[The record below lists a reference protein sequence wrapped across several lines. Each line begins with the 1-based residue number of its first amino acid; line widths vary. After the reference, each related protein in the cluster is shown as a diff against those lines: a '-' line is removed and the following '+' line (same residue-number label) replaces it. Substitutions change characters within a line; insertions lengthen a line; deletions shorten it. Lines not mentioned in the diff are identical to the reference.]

1 MDHCLFDSSDRRPTE
16 TCPLS
21 CRWDMGLLT
30 DGGGSRITYDG
41 IYGTV
46 PKNGLGRRAT
56 YGPYFPPK
64 CIVHTYLRQP
74 LKSSVSHDVE
84 M

>member
-41 IYGTV
+41 NGTV
-46 PKNGLGRRAT
+46 PKNGLGRPRTVRISRQSAL
-56 YGPYFPPK
+56 
-64 CIVHTYLRQP
+64 CILTSAAEKQRQP
-74 LKSSVSHDVE
+74 
-84 M
+84 